1 MDFLELVKFE
11 GFENIFGPENFHE
24 EFMRNILDTPPHAIP
39 SDGTIPEQND
49 KFLRQC
55 VKWLYTSLNQLDELG
70 PQATKLKGF
79 EKLPGTDDI
88 YSARYPNT
96 RKNPRFLYFFIQGKN
111 VILLCPFLEK
121 SGSDY
126 KRAISLA
133 EARKKELKSQW
144 PLDENGGTI

>member
-11 GFENIFGPENFHE
+11 GFQNIYGPDCFYD
-24 EFMRNILDTPPHAIP
+24 EFKRNVLGLPPNASP
-39 SDGTIPEQND
+39 PQND
-49 KFLRQC
+49 KFSKQC
-55 VKWLYTSLNQLDELG
+55 VNWFIASLKNLDELG
-70 PQATKLKGF
+70 PETTKLKRF

-133 EARKKELKSQW
+133 QARKKELKSQW